1 MKSKLSILMI
11 KISFLKSYL
20 LTLLLSISL
29 FTVVSA
35 ENEFPLDPAI
45 TYGKLENGL
54 TYYIR
59 ENSTPKDKVVM
70 KLFVNTGSVMEEE
83 HQRGLAHLLEHM
95 AYNGSKNF
103 PKKKI
108 DEYLSSI
115 GLNLGSHYNAYTS
128 FLETSY
134 DFEIPTDNMENV
146 ETAIQILA
154 DIAQNLDLTPEA
166 FERERKIVE
175 EEYRKDIGESDF
187 YKEQDK
193 YIYKNSRLLYRK
205 PIGKLEVI
213 QNFKYEDAI
222 SYYKKWYQ
230 PERMGL
236 FIIGEIKS
244 EEIAKI
250 HNKHWTPIMKFLIL
264 KKINFYLIKMLYK
277 MRLDLVFGK
286 KIHLKKLIQ

>member
-1 MKSKLSILMI
+1 MI
-11 KISFLKSYL
+11 KRIIFFLILFISSLK
-20 LTLLLSISL
+20 
-29 FTVVSA
+29 A
-35 ENEFPLDPAI
+35 ESVFPIDPAI
-45 TYGKLENGL
+45 NYGKLENGL

-59 ENSTPKDKVVM
+59 ENSTPKNKVSM
-70 KLFVNTGSVMEEE
+70 KLLIKTGSVMEEE

-166 FERERKIVE
+166 YERERKIVE
-175 EEYRKDIGESDF
+175 EEYRKDIEESDF
-187 YKEQDK
+187 
-193 YIYKNSRLLYRK
+193 
-205 PIGKLEVI
+205 
-213 QNFKYEDAI
+213 
-222 SYYKKWYQ
+222 
-230 PERMGL
+230 
-236 FIIGEIKS
+236 
-244 EEIAKI
+244 
-250 HNKHWTPIMKFLIL
+250 
-264 KKINFYLIKMLYK
+264 
-277 MRLDLVFGK
+277 
-286 KIHLKKLIQ
+286 